1 MEPGKPME
9 EPEHRLPREV
19 LDRIIRDGNPRHYRD
34 GHIVFHEGDPSDH
47 LYVLLKGQLKV
58 YARNSSGRE
67 VMFNVL
73 GPGEIVGELFLDGG
87 KRSASVKA
95 VGNVECLLV
104 DGETIHALLRNE
116 PAFAE
121 ALVKLLIARLRMVT
135 RKARSL
141 ALDGVYERTVA
152 LLAETA
158 TASPDGLRIPREL
171 TQQEI
176 ANRIGASR
184 EMVNHVLRDLVR
196 GGFIVKNAQHRMTIV
211 GKLPKRW

>member
-1 MEPGKPME
+1 ME

-19 LDRIIRDGNPRHYRD
+19 LDHIARDAEPRHYGD
-34 GHIVFHEGDPSDH
+34 GDILFREGDPSDCM
-47 LYVLLKGQLKV
+47 YVLLKGQLKV
-58 YARNSSGRE
+58 YSRNTTGRE
-67 VMFNVL
+67 MVFNVL
-73 GPGEIVGELFLDGG
+73 GPGDIVGELFLDGG
-87 KRSASVKA
+87 MRSASVKA
-95 VGNVECLLV
+95 VGEVECRMV
-104 DGETIHALLRNE
+104 DGEAIQSLLRSE
-116 PAFAE
+116 PDFAE
-121 ALVKLLIARLRMVT
+121 ALVKLLIARLRAVT

-152 LLAETA
+152 LLEESA
-158 TASPDGLRIPREL
+158 TTSPEGLRVPPEF

-196 GGFIVKNAQHRMTIV
+196 GGLIVKDSRHRMTIV

>member
-1 MEPGKPME
+1 MDELG
-9 EPEHRLPREV
+9 HRLPREV
-19 LDRIIRDGNPRHYRD
+19 LDQIARSGNPRHYRD
-34 GHIVFHEGDPSDH
+34 GDVLFREGDPSDH
-47 LYVLLKGQLKV
+47 LYLLLKGQLKV
-58 YARNSSGRE
+58 YARNSNGRE
-67 VMFNVL
+67 VVFSVL

-87 KRSASVKA
+87 ERSASVKA
-95 VGNVECLLV
+95 VGSVECLQV

-116 PAFAE
+116 PDFAE
-121 ALVKLLIARLRMVT
+121 ALVKLLIARLRTVT

-152 LLAETA
+152 LLEETA
-158 TASPDGLRIPREL
+158 IAAPDGLRIPREL

-184 EMVNHVLRDLVR
+184 EMVNHVLRDLMR
-196 GGFIVKNAQHRMTIV
+196 GGFIVKSPQHRMTIV